1 MQHKRRFVGP
11 LAAVAFVAVLAVA
24 PAASAPPAKGLLVPG
39 RSLGGVSVGMTKA
52 DVLRVW
58 GSRHGVCRDCPRTT
72 WYFNYEKFVAQGAG
86 VVFEGGHVSH
96 VFTVWSPDGWRSA
109 DGLALGAS
117 EAEVDG
123 KIVLNDE
130 RLCDGYDAL
139 LAEGKTAST
148 VYYLYDGR
156 LWGFGL
162 TKPGA
167 NPCL

>member
-1 MQHKRRFVGP
+1 MRRSLVALTA
-11 LAAVAFVAVLAVA
+11 LAALLAVA
-24 PAASAPPAKGLLVPG
+24 PAASAPQSKGLLVPG

-58 GSRHGVCRDCPRTT
+58 GKRHGVCRDCPRTT
-72 WYFNYEKFVAQGAG
+72 WYFNYEKFTPQGAG
-86 VVFEGGHVSH
+86 VVLERGKVTH
-96 VFTVWSPDGWRSA
+96 VFTVWNPAGWRSS
-109 DGLALGAS
+109 DGLELGAT
-117 EAEVDG
+117 EAEVDAAL
-123 KIVLNDE
+123 VLNDE

-139 LAEGKTAST
+139 LAQGKTATT
-148 VYYLYDGR
+148 VYYLYDSE